1 MDIIQKVIHSIR
13 NSIGKIFT
21 SHHKT
26 PVRSMYNAGSA
37 APTNE
42 YEHLTPLEQS
52 IMSGFEQ
59 LNEAEKLDI
68 LIFAAQLAASNKQN
82 TNEKVGK
89 QGEQ

>member
-1 MDIIQKVIHSIR
+1 
-13 NSIGKIFT
+13 
-21 SHHKT
+21 
-26 PVRSMYNAGSA
+26 
-37 APTNE
+37 
-42 YEHLTPLEQS
+42 
-52 IMSGFEQ
+52 MSGFEQ